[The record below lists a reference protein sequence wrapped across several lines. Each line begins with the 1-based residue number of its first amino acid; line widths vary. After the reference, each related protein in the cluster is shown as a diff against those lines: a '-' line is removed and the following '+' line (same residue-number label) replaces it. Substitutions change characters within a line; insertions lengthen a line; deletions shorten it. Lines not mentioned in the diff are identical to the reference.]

1 MHHSYDEQVFNWY
14 FLFRLV
20 QVEKC
25 QVVFM
30 NLFIIFLKIY
40 FPLKNN
46 LKIFLKTIRIPNVKK
61 KVLFDSYTT

>member
-1 MHHSYDEQVFNWY
+1 MHHFYDEQVFNWY

-30 NLFIIFLKIY
+30 NLFIIFQKIY
-40 FPLKNN
+40 FSLKNN
-46 LKIFLKTIRIPNVKK
+46 LKMFLKTVCIQNVKK
-61 KVLFDSYTT
+61 KVLFDVYIT